1 MHPRLQTVTVATV
14 LLALLSLPNVL
25 YPLLALKGELAPLI
39 YLTVVFGV
47 AGLIA
52 AAGLWMLKRWA
63 LWLTII
69 VCVLGGIFSWAPVI
83 PAAPTALHR
92 SLAAVVVVGSVLII
106 VLVLLPTSR
115 RAFT

>member
-1 MHPRLQTVTVATV
+1 MHPRPQTVTVATV

>member
-1 MHPRLQTVTVATV
+1 MPARPQPVTVAAI

-25 YPLLALKGELAPLI
+25 YPLLALEGELVPLI
-39 YLTVVFGV
+39 YLTVAFGV

-69 VCVLGGIFSWAPVI
+69 VCLLGGIFSWAPVI
-83 PAAPTALHR
+83 AQAPTVLHQG
-92 SLAAVVVVGSVLII
+92 LAAVVVAGSVLII

-115 RAFT
+115 RAYT

>member
-1 MHPRLQTVTVATV
+1 MPARPQPVTVAAI

-25 YPLLALKGELAPLI
+25 YPLLALEGELVPLI

-69 VCVLGGIFSWAPVI
+69 VCLLGGIFSWAPVI
-83 PAAPTALHR
+83 PQAPSALHQG
-92 SLAAVVVVGSVLII
+92 LAAVVVAGSVLII

-115 RAFT
+115 RAYT

>member
-1 MHPRLQTVTVATV
+1 
-14 LLALLSLPNVL
+14 LALE
-25 YPLLALKGELAPLI
+25 GELVPLI
-39 YLTVVFGV
+39 YLTVMFGV

-69 VCVLGGIFSWAPVI
+69 VCLLGGIFSWAPVI
-83 PAAPTALHR
+83 PQAPTVLHQG
-92 SLAAVVVVGSVLII
+92 LAAVVVAGSVLII

-115 RAFT
+115 RAYT

>member
-1 MHPRLQTVTVATV
+1 MNVRPQTVTVAAV
-14 LLALLSLPNVL
+14 LLALLSLPNIL
-25 YPLLALKGELAPLI
+25 YPLLALEGELVPLI

-63 LWLTII
+63 LWFSIA

-83 PAAPTALHR
+83 PQAPSALHR
-92 SLAAVVVVGSVLII
+92 GLAAVVVVGSVLII
-106 VLVLLPTSR
+106 VLVVLPSSR
-115 RAFT
+115 RAYA

>member
-1 MHPRLQTVTVATV
+1 VRTRPQPVTVAAI

-25 YPLLALKGELAPLI
+25 YPLLALKGELVPLI

-69 VCVLGGIFSWAPVI
+69 VCALGGIFSWAPVI
-83 PAAPTALHR
+83 PAAPTALHLG
-92 SLAAVVVVGSVLII
+92 LAAVVVVGSVLTI
-106 VLVLLPTSR
+106 VLVVLPTSR
-115 RAFT
+115 LAYT

>member
-1 MHPRLQTVTVATV
+1 MHSRPETVSVASV

-25 YPLLALKGELAPLI
+25 YPLLALEGELLPLI

-63 LWLTII
+63 SWVSI
-69 VCVLGGIFSWAPVI
+69 VVCLLGGIFSWAPVI
-83 PAAPTALHR
+83 PQAPTALHR
-92 SLAAVVVVGSVLII
+92 GLAAVVVVSSIIII
-106 VLVLLPTSR
+106 VLVVLPTSR
-115 RAFT
+115 RAYT